1 MGPLAL
7 ATPANNPK
15 LHEDSII
22 MTVLQQAPA
31 QVLGLDVAKDTIT
44 VFDTLNERIKVIDN
58 TAGAVRKLIAG
69 LDPETLAVCEPTG
82 GHERLAVNKLVAA
95 GLACH
100 RADTLKTKAFLR
112 SYGVLA
118 KTDVI
123 DARALARY
131 GQERWA
137 QLALFTPPD
146 QTRAQLAGLAARRK
160 DLADFKVA
168 ETNRLKAPGADCV
181 KASCRAVLRTLE
193 RELARIDEEIDR
205 LIRNAPELEQTI
217 ATMKTL
223 AGVGPRTAIALAA
236 AMPELGHLTRRQAAS
251 LAGVAPHPKDSGSL
265 RGYRKMRGGRSHVR
279 PVLFMAALAA
289 SRANGPLRQTYQRLV
304 ANGKKP
310 IVAIAALMRK
320 IIVILN
326 ARLRDKLQKQS

>member
-31 QVLGLDVAKDTIT
+31 RVLGLDIAKDTIT
-44 VFDTLNERIKVIDN
+44 VFDTLSERIKVIDN
-58 TAGAVRKLIAG
+58 TARAVRKLASG
-69 LDPETLAVCEPTG
+69 TGFGTLAVLEPTG
-82 GHERLAVNKLVAA
+82 GHERLAIRELIAA
-95 GLACH
+95 GIACH

-118 KTDVI
+118 KTDAI
-123 DARALARY
+123 DARALAHY

-137 QLALFTPPD
+137 QLALFAPPD
-146 QTRAQLAGLAARRK
+146 AARSQLAELAARRK
-160 DLADFKVA
+160 DLVDLKIA
-168 ETNRLKAPGADCV
+168 ETNRLKAPGAGSV
-181 KASCRAVLRTLE
+181 KASCRAVLRTVE
-193 RELARIDEEIDR
+193 RELTRIDEEIDR
-205 LIRNAPELEQTI
+205 LIETTPELERTV

-223 AGVGPRTAIALAA
+223 PGVGPRTAIALAA
-236 AMPELGHLTRRQAAS
+236 AMPELGHMTRRQAAS
-251 LAGVAPHPKDSGSL
+251 LAGVAPHPKDSGTL

-326 ARLRDKLQKQS
+326 ARLRDECMKQS